1 MSLLIGE
8 NLKLTLFAIINIRS
22 LFSYFVIGRYY
33 AKINELMK
41 KLKKDK
47 IETVGVDFYNLNK
60 TQNGMIE
67 IYMPFGENVE
77 KYLIST
83 LPQPEYIADC

>member
-1 MSLLIGE
+1 M
-8 NLKLTLFAIINIRS
+8 KL
-22 LFSYFVIGRYY
+22 
-33 AKINELMK
+33 
-41 KLKKDK
+41 LKKDK

-77 KYLIST
+77 KYLISSI
-83 LPQPEYIADC
+83 PQPEYIAGC